1 LKTRSVNQEH
11 AIRFIKWA
19 RETHHVMSLVQVDP
33 HADELVAE
41 YLQLHISEGKSPYT
55 LQTQRAARRLFF
67 DNRQLAE
74 SVPLPRRTG
83 ATITRSRGA
92 KAHDRHFQS
101 ANWEPLLRFLQATGL
116 RRQERR
122 DLKCRAI
129 SRGRDGVLYVH
140 VESGKGGR
148 QREVEV
154 LAEQE
159 GDVLPLSEGG
169 DPNAR
174 VFERIPKHLDVHSY
188 RRLFAQ
194 ARYLHHAPGRRLP
207 PSTGRLNVADYDRD
221 AALKVTESL
230 EHKRLEVVLRH
241 SISKRSPCLV

>member
-1 LKTRSVNQEH
+1 VCRFQGKNGGGFGAFTKHRKSTVGQAIERLEARMAIGQSRRAAKEAIRQARGSRWSVSTGKIHSLKTRSVNQEH

-55 LQTQRAARRLFF
+55 LQTQRAALRLFF

-116 RRQERR
+116 RRQELR

-129 SRGRDGVLYVH
+129 SRGRDGVLHVH

-159 GDVLPLSEGG
+159 GDVLPLSEG
-169 DPNAR
+169 
-174 VFERIPKHLDVHSY
+174 ERSQRKGVRAHSQT
-188 RRLFAQ
+188 LGCA
-194 ARYLHHAPGRRLP
+194 
-207 PSTGRLNVADYDRD
+207 
-221 AALKVTESL
+221 
-230 EHKRLEVVLRH
+230 
-241 SISKRSPCLV
+241 